1 MGFLSLILSVGGI
14 VTTLIYHV
22 NSNIILGIVS
32 GVLLLAAM
40 LIGQF
45 DMKKQEKNGGINT
58 EMFNPGMLGHGMG
71 GTALILMIVMF
82 IIDRIG

>member
-1 MGFLSLILSVGGI
+1 MGFVSLILSVGGI

-22 NSNIILGIVS
+22 NSNIILGIIS

>member
-1 MGFLSLILSVGGI
+1 MGFVSLILSVGGI
-14 VTTLIYHV
+14 VTTLIYYV
-22 NSNIILGIVS
+22 NHNIILGIVS
-32 GVLLLAAM
+32 GILLLAAM

-45 DMKKQEKNGGINT
+45 DMKKQEKNGGIVT

-71 GTALILMIVMF
+71 GTALILMVVMF

>member
-1 MGFLSLILSVGGI
+1 MGFVSLILSVGGI

-22 NSNIILGIVS
+22 NSNIILGIIS

-71 GTALILMIVMF
+71 GTALILMVVMF
-82 IIDRIG
+82 IIDLIG